1 MSEWSVTSIF
11 PNQWKASIKSQV
23 ELDVISCLPEVYC
36 IMEWMTVGEWFYH
49 LSPVDF
55 SFESFFLNL
64 ASKFE

>member
-23 ELDVISCLPEVYC
+23 ELDAISCLPEVYC
-36 IMEWMTVGEWFYH
+36 IMEWTTVGKWLNH